1 MKNLKFDETI
11 LSIHKE
17 IQVKLK
23 KTNIT
28 VHLLD
33 DRLYK
38 VPKNKD
44 EEIILTNNKQKNLL
58 TVQIQKTS
66 KII

>member
-23 KTNIT
+23 KTNIKIDSYIKSDIQ
-28 VHLLD
+28 VI
-33 DRLYK
+33 
-38 VPKNKD
+38 PKLSKYFFNKR
-44 EEIILTNNKQKNLL
+44 
-58 TVQIQKTS
+58 
-66 KII
+66 